1 MRENNIPIA
10 QGMVFTVEPGLY
22 KNGELGVR
30 IEDDIYVAPDGADC
44 LTSLNRQLQTF
55 G

>member
-1 MRENNIPIA
+1 MRENNIPTA

-22 KNGELGVR
+22 KHGELGVR
-30 IEDDIYVAPDGADC
+30 IEDDIHVGPNGADC
-44 LTSLNRQLQTF
+44 LTSLDRQLQTF